1 MTRKEIK
8 EFGQHI
14 ADKVF
19 HKKEQDN
26 TIVAKGWVARDAN
39 TQIYFYKEKPIKGD
53 DNWIGEIEWIILL
66 NYSSLHDSFPQV
78 NWSDNEP
85 TPCEIMIKIEK

>member
-19 HKKEQDN
+19 HKREQDN
-26 TIVAKGWVARDAN
+26 TLVIKGWVARDSN
-39 TQIYFYKEKPIKGD
+39 HKIYFYDNKPYKGKNEWLASTGDLRRLND
-53 DNWIGEIEWIILL
+53 D
-66 NYSSLHDSFPQV
+66 YFPQV
-78 NWSDNEP
+78 NWEDDKP
-85 TPCEIMIKIEK
+85 AACEIVIKIEK

>member
-26 TIVAKGWVARDAN
+26 ILVIKGWIARDKN
-39 TQIYFYKEKPIKGD
+39 HKIYFYGD
-53 DNWIGEIEWIILL
+53 EPSKN
-66 NYSSLHDSFPQV
+66 DSQWVGKIAKVFVRFDDDCFPQV
-78 NWSDNEP
+78 NWEDDKP
-85 TPCEIMIKIEK
+85 TACEIVIKIEK